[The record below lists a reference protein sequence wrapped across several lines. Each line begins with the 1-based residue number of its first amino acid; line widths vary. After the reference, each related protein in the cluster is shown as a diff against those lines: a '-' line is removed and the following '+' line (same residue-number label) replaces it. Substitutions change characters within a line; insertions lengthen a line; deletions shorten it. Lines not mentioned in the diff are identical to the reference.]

1 MPVHDPQAA
10 GAVII
15 GSAEA
20 SSPVQERAWAVAGL
34 HCAACAGQLR
44 ERLLAV
50 PGVEAAEVG
59 YGAALALVRAPA
71 ALQEALPQRLRGSGY
86 RLAAMEA
93 ASAAALRQQE
103 ARQLLWRLF
112 VAGFCMMQVMMLA
125 APTYFAEGA
134 AVPPDLRQLL
144 HWGGW
149 VLSWPVMVWSATPFM
164 VGAWRS
170 LRQRRLGMDV
180 PVALALLVTFVVSTL
195 ALFDPD
201 GPWGGEIYFDSL
213 TMFVSFL
220 LAARWFELRARH
232 AAAAELTEL
241 VADPQVPVQREAADG
256 RVETIALAAVRAGD
270 VLRVGLGERVP
281 VDALLLEGETQ
292 VDEALLS
299 GESQP
304 LRRVSGE
311 TLVGGSLNLGR
322 PLRLRALVDAGAG
335 CAAQLAHQLQHALTA
350 RPPVESLAD
359 RWSQPFLA
367 AVLLL
372 ALLAAVA
379 WAWWVSPQQAVAVAC
394 AVLIVT
400 CPCAFALAQPAARV
414 ASHRALA
421 RHGLLLQRLEAL
433 DSLAQVDRVW
443 LDKTGTLTRPQLRPR
458 ELQPGALRLLGRA
471 VVLASWS
478 RHPMAQAVARCAA
491 GEPGWRWHE
500 VEEQAGRGLRARDAE
515 GRWWRL
521 GRDAH
526 GGSGALVFGA
536 EGEAAALV
544 FEADEQVQP
553 FAVAMLAEL
562 RQLGLRVGLLSGDQ
576 PSRVRRIAGQLGMT
590 DAEAAAEAVGA
601 CTPEDKRERVRLDQA
616 AGHRVLMVGDGVNDA
631 PVLAQADASLA
642 VAGASSLA
650 NRAADVLLLRGELS
664 LLPLLIRQARRTA
677 AITRQNLAWAALYN
691 GVAIPLALAGWLPP
705 WAAGLGMA
713 MSSLLVVGNAL
724 RLAR

>member
-1 MPVHDPQAA
+1 MPVHDSQAA

-20 SSPVQERAWAVAGL
+20 PSMAQERAWAVAGL

-44 ERLLAV
+44 ERLMAV
-50 PGVEAAEVG
+50 PGVQAAEVG
-59 YGAALALVRAPA
+59 YGAALAVVRAPA
-71 ALQEALPQRLRGSGY
+71 ALQDELPQRLRGSGY
-86 RLAAMEA
+86 RLAPMEA
-93 ASAAALRQQE
+93 ASAAELRRQE
-103 ARQLLWRLF
+103 SRQLLWRLF

-134 AVPPDLRQLL
+134 AMPADLRRLL

-149 VLSWPVMVWSATPFM
+149 VLSWPVMLFSSQPFL

-180 PVALALLVTFVVSTL
+180 PVALGALVTFGVSTL
-195 ALFDPD
+195 ALFDPA
-201 GPWGGEIYFDSL
+201 GPWGAEIYFDSL
-213 TMFVSFL
+213 TMFISFL

-232 AAAAELTEL
+232 AAAAELSEL
-241 VADPQVPVQREAADG
+241 VADQQAPVQREAADG
-256 RVETIALAAVRAGD
+256 RVEAVALSTVRAGD
-270 VLRVGLGERVP
+270 VLRVGLGEVVP

-299 GESQP
+299 GESHP

-322 PLRLRALVDAGAG
+322 PVRVRALMGAG
-335 CAAQLAHQLQHALTA
+335 EGRAAQLAQQLQHALTA
-350 RPPVESLAD
+350 RPQAESLAD
-359 RWSQPFLA
+359 RWAQPFLA
-367 AVLLL
+367 GVLLL
-372 ALLAAVA
+372 ALLAAVG

-414 ASHRALA
+414 ASHRTLA
-421 RHGLLLQRLEAL
+421 RQGLLLQRLEAL
-433 DSLAQVDRVW
+433 ENLARVDRVW

-458 ELQPGALRLLGRA
+458 ELQSGALQWLGRA

-491 GEPGWRWHE
+491 GEPGWRWQD
-500 VEEQAGRGLRARDAE
+500 VEEQAGVGLRARDGQ

-521 GRDAH
+521 GRDAQ
-526 GGSGALVFGA
+526 GGSGELVFGL
-536 EGEAAALV
+536 EGEPASLV

-553 FAVAMLAEL
+553 FVPGMLAEL
-562 RQLGLRVGLLSGDQ
+562 RELGMRVGLLSGDQ
-576 PSRVRRIAGQLGMT
+576 AARVQRLAGDLGLAAGV
-590 DAEAAAEAVGA
+590 DALGA
-601 CTPEDKRERVRLDQA
+601 CSPEAKRERVRQDQA
-616 AGHRVLMVGDGVNDA
+616 EGHRVLMVGDGVNDA

-642 VAGASSLA
+642 VTGASSLA
-650 NRAADVLLLRGELS
+650 NRAADVLLLRGDLS
-664 LLPLLIRQARRTA
+664 QLPLLIRQARRTQ
-677 AITRQNLAWAALYN
+677 AITRQNLVWALLYN
-691 GVAIPLALAGWLPP
+691 GVAIPMALAGWLPP

-713 MSSLLVVGNAL
+713 LSSLLVVGNSL
-724 RLAR
+724 RL